1 MNTKTVF
8 QVQEINVKEEFAKRS
23 LPWSEEIFKIS
34 GSHAEALQ
42 DA

>member
-8 QVQEINVKEEFAKRS
+8 PGTKTIKEEFASAVYLGVKKS
-23 LPWSEEIFKIS
+23 FKIS